1 MRSLNLLNYP
11 TLAQERRVFHRWW
24 SSLAGVL
31 VGSSL
36 AWGWQQW
43 QMAQT
48 LRLQQAQYQLQ
59 AAWRE
64 GAQQAKET
72 ARQQTQQRWQTQQAA
87 HLQQIAQHQQAW
99 MAVHDRLLEVAE
111 VQGLRLSR
119 LQSDAGQMEL
129 QGEMRRFEAMAAARQ
144 TLSDQLVQAIT
155 LKNVTV
161 GPASQVSFVWQA
173 AWSDLHSASSAAAP
187 ASLPAPGSATPA
199 AADHRKA
206 QP

>member
-1 MRSLNLLNYP
+1 MRSLNLLNHP
-11 TLAQERRVFHRWW
+11 SQAHERRVFHRWW

-31 VGSSL
+31 VGSLL

-48 LRLQQAQYQLQ
+48 LRLQQAQHQLQ
-59 AAWRE
+59 VALRA
-64 GAQQAKET
+64 GTQQAKET

-99 MAVHDRLLEVAE
+99 MAVHDQLQAVAE

-129 QGEMRRFEAMAAARQ
+129 QGEMRRFEAMADARQ
-144 TLSDQLVQAIT
+144 SLSDQLGQAIT

-161 GPASQVSFVWQA
+161 SPASQVSFVWQA
-173 AWSDLHSASSAAAP
+173 AWSDLHSASSAP
-187 ASLPAPGSATPA
+187 ASVPAAGSATDA
-199 AADHRKA
+199 AADTRKA
-206 QP
+206 KP